1 MKKFMVRISL
11 VCVVFTLLSSALL
24 AQQNRQ
30 NQQPQ
35 GGSPGG
41 QMLQGEE
48 YIAMLTER
56 LELNEQQVEEVTALL
71 DEQTVQMQE
80 LREKYQGKTDQKSRK
95 AMRTQMLEIR
105 DAVKFEIELLLT
117 EEQLAEYQLL
127 LEEQRKEMEKRRQ
140 QQQQQ
145 QNQS

>member
-1 MKKFMVRISL
+1 
-11 VCVVFTLLSSALL
+11 
-24 AQQNRQ
+24 
-30 NQQPQ
+30 
-35 GGSPGG
+35 
-41 QMLQGEE
+41 MLQGEE

-56 LELNEQQVEEVTALL
+56 LALNEQQVEEVTALL
-71 DEQTVQMQE
+71 DGQTVEMQE
-80 LREKYQGKTDQKSRK
+80 LREKYQGKTDQKSRN
-95 AMRTQMLEIR
+95 AMRTEMLEIR